1 MQCAHKL
8 RQPSKYW
15 FYPNCTQVF
24 SETFWER
31 RGEERLK
38 WNCHD
43 PSIQCLI
50 HFTSACR
57 LLLSAIELPNR
68 SLLDNWKT
76 CHFVIWHTLCENHSH
91 TFLMQRQIKEVL
103 GCSRTAP
110 RLFAFCVCTVGFF
123 PMNICFLCVCLGVAS
138 PLMHAWKQ
146 YSVSSVVFQ
155 RISLFTT
162 NSLRLHPHIR
172 RQSMSCAVVN
182 TARWQYQFDTLCQR
196 P

>member
-1 MQCAHKL
+1 M
-8 RQPSKYW
+8 
-15 FYPNCTQVF
+15 CTQTQATVQVLILPQLHTSLLGDF
-24 SETFWER
+24 LREER

-91 TFLMQRQIKEVL
+91 TFLMQRQIKEVFGMQPHGPPSL
-103 GCSRTAP
+103 CLLCTYSR
-110 RLFAFCVCTVGFF
+110 FF
-123 PMNICFLCVCLGVAS
+123 FIHEYLLSLCVWVS
-138 PLMHAWKQ
+138 PLHSCMHENNIPFLPS
-146 YSVSSVVFQ
+146 YF
-155 RISLFTT
+155 REFPFSL
-162 NSLRLHPHIR
+162 
-172 RQSMSCAVVN
+172 Q
-182 TARWQYQFDTLCQR
+182 TLSACIHTFAGSQC
-196 P
+196 PVL